1 MRCALNS
8 IFATLVLVGGTVT
21 AFADSVKSDYDHG
34 ADFSKFHTY
43 SWGKVGTANPFYVDR
58 IKQGVDKQLQAKGWR
73 LVPSGGDATIFATD
87 RVHNEKEM
95 ETMYDGMGGGW
106 GGGWGWGG
114 WGWGGGGGLMGD
126 ETTTTVNQRVG
137 KLVVDI
143 FETGSKKLLWR
154 GSSSA
159 DLSNNSSKNT
169 KDLDKDIAKMLK
181 DFPPKGG
188 KS

>member
-1 MRCALNS
+1 MRYALNS
-8 IFATLVLVGGTVT
+8 ILAAVLLLGGAFA
-21 AFADSVKSDYDHG
+21 AFADNVKTDYDHG

-43 SWGKVGTANPFYVDR
+43 SWGTVKTANPFYVER
-58 IKQGVDKQLQAKGWR
+58 IKQAVDKQLQAKGWQ
-73 LVPSGGDATIFATD
+73 LVTSGADTTIFATD
-87 RVHNEKEM
+87 RVHNEKEL
-95 ETMYDGMGGGW
+95 ESIYDGMGGGW

-114 WGWGGGGGLMGD
+114 WGLGGGGLMGE
-126 ETTTTVNQRVG
+126 ETTDTINQRVG

-169 KDLDKDIAKMLK
+169 KNLDKDVAKMLK
-181 DFPPKGG
+181 DFPPKAK